1 MPPMSHILDQIS
13 KSSAWDGPANY
24 DGVGGEY
31 LRQLSQHTGRDVIL
45 YASGWLQ

>member
-13 KSSAWDGPANY
+13 KSSAWGGPANY
-24 DGVGGEY
+24 DGVRGEY